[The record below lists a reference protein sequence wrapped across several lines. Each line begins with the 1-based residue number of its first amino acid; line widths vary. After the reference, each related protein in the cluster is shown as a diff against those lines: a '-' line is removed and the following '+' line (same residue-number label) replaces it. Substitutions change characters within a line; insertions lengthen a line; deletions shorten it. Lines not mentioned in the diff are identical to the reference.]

1 MRLFG
6 KKLDSTSLL
15 IAAAC
20 SCQQRTRWMGKDNFF
35 LGLRRDLSSS
45 FGSFCCSPG
54 AKHNGGKRV
63 ISSLTCVVKGLL
75 VGVVTI
81 GSSVQDFNIH

>member
-1 MRLFG
+1 MRPFE
-6 KKLDSTSLL
+6 KKLYSTPLL

-20 SCQQRTRWMGKDNFF
+20 SCQQLEDGWEKTIF

-45 FGSFCCSPG
+45 FGSFCCSR

-63 ISSLTCVVKGLL
+63 ISWLTCVVKGLL
-75 VGVVTI
+75 VGV
-81 GSSVQDFNIH
+81 